1 MRERLYARLNLDALG
16 IGASV
21 LCAVHCALLPLFIT
35 AIPLL
40 GMALPGHGW
49 MEYAMLSFSFIVGCF
64 ALGRGYYLRHR
75 KSQPLLLFILG
86 FICLVAGHFLH
97 WAAAWEATVI
107 AIGAIIII
115 IAHLLNIRH
124 TRTCDTH
131 KHASSLN

>member
-1 MRERLYARLNLDALG
+1 MRERLFARLNLDALG
-16 IGASV
+16 IGASL

-40 GMALPGHGW
+40 GISLTGHGW
-49 MEYAMLSFSFIVGCF
+49 MEYVMLSFSFLVGSF
-64 ALGRGYYLRHR
+64 ALGRGYYFRHR

-107 AIGAIIII
+107 TIGASAIV
-115 IAHLLNIRH
+115 IAHVMNIRH
-124 TRTCDTH
+124 NRTCATH
-131 KHASSLN
+131 KHASSVN